1 MGDVLEAWPPQALV
15 IPLLVLLLQPQ
26 ELKWALQVLLQVFTL
41 ATLLW
46 FPLRLEVLEKQL
58 GDQVLLILVA

>member
-26 ELKWALQVLLQVFTL
+26 ELKRALQVLLQVFTL
-41 ATLLW
+41 ATLL
-46 FPLRLEVLEKQL
+46 
-58 GDQVLLILVA
+58 